1 MKPKRNAVAVAL
13 ASFVAAATPAFAQD
27 ETPIDDGDWIA
38 LGGQVDAILAT
49 SFMLDY
55 GDNDITV
62 ELDQFNWDIAKSL
75 LQGEQVIVIGRMD
88 STLYDERSVEAAT
101 VYVPRL
107 QEFIYADPEDEEG
120 DPSLTRGFAPGIFSV
135 PEDGDWVSIA
145 GSVTEQVGDV
155 ITVQTGVSLL
165 NVDTS
170 PDAVSIL
177 PRSVEVGDR
186 VLVSGEMDAA
196 DLFELREVQA
206 SSITKLSDASK

>member
-13 ASFVAAATPAFAQD
+13 ASFVAASNPALSQDATN
-27 ETPIDDGDWIA
+27 IYNGDWIA
-38 LGGQVDAILAT
+38 LGGKVDAILAT

-62 ELDQFNWDIAKSL
+62 ELDQFNWEVDKSL
-75 LQGEQVIVIGRMD
+75 LQGEQVTVIGRMD
-88 STLYDERSVEAAT
+88 SGLGDSRSVEAAT

-120 DPSLTRGFAPGIFSV
+120 DPSLTRGFMPGIFSI
-135 PEDGDWVSIA
+135 PEEGDWVSFA
-145 GSVTEQVGDV
+145 GSVTEEVGDM